1 MARLQTFLPEIENA
15 NKQLSEQLSID
26 PKQVDIEN
34 VDEDGQFIEMVCILV
49 WRTVLS
55 FSLLI
60 VGFLRCR
67 T

>member
-1 MARLQTFLPEIENA
+1 VRCIAKPVFDTTPFKVMARLQTFLPEIENA

-49 WRTVLS
+49 
-55 FSLLI
+55 
-60 VGFLRCR
+60 
-67 T
+67 

>member
-15 NKQLSEQLSID
+15 NKQLSEQVSID

-49 WRTVLS
+49 
-55 FSLLI
+55 
-60 VGFLRCR
+60 
-67 T
+67 